1 MVSKNNIK
9 KTLISEFAFY
19 KNDPA
24 YFETILLQNVTCYK
38 DAFILVLNDLK
49 SDFQNLNVD
58 WFVEKL
64 SNNKNNL
71 IKELKDL
78 LEFLG
83 QYNLEID
90 INYLNSLLKKYPLLD
105 ELLNTLF
112 KNRDSVSYDY
122 LVSLTQS
129 EKTID
134 FLILYATIKGKYSD
148 DLEEIDVSF
157 LSDYYTNNSLSMYFL
172 EINEYSMLTHE
183 KTLEIFKN
191 IESLAYSIKECKIED
206 EKNKLKKKYKYY
218 RDMIINAN
226 LRLVVSVA
234 RRYTG
239 LGVDFLDLIQEGN
252 KGLLVAFEKFDYK
265 LGYRFSTYATWWIRQ
280 AISRSLVNDN
290 NLIRIPIYRYEK
302 SKKIT
307 NASNE
312 LEMVLGR
319 EPTAR
324 EIADKLEISENEVR
338 DYLND
343 SKVTHSLDATILS
356 RSNEKDTSKFLNYFK
371 SEENIEDTVINSF
384 LPDYLNEIL
393 SKCLTKREENII
405 RMRFGI
411 QQNGSF
417 NPNYDGVHTLQEVG
431 EILYLTRERIRQIEA
446 KALKKLAVHAARVG
460 LIDYK
465 KEKKDKM
472 AKKFL
477 EIVSGDIEQIKK
489 SIGLLPLEEQSAV
502 YVRYGKNLDEINYV
516 GEELSKMAYSA
527 AIKVKKMQEN
537 ETYKLRSRRNQS
549 NKNGPV
555 INVINGKKNICYLH
569 EKLGCSKKILDLL
582 ALNIIKLDNIE
593 ILFNYYGVT
602 LTNAVDEIAMPQED
616 YEALNLIYP
625 MLKEKLSSLKSV
637 ITLKEV
643 LGVFDDE
650 ISYLVNFANK
660 ITIRYNVLSDKFGPD
675 LTENV
680 NFIFKRDS
688 EKKSFFTGLLGAK
701 KEIQNY
707 YNNKYVSL
715 KDTNVVNDGKS
726 VYLKDILNATDEE
739 MVYLTSVNPM
749 DPNTKMY
756 KLFVEFFGENFTSS
770 WHQRKLSPK
779 ERPSYYNGL
788 ATLRKKLEIFRNKG
802 KDSEKV
808 SEPVEILTEEKYA
821 TKLTPFKHP
830 FFKEFVKLL
839 PLEYQVITSLR
850 LGLYDGMI
858 HSLSELAELF
868 NISEEEV
875 LQKTEKGIIL
885 FQTIIERYKEIFSKE
900 FSSLDGESTRI
911 LKINNK

>member
-9 KTLISEFAFY
+9 KTLMSEFAFY
-19 KNDPA
+19 KNNPA

-148 DLEEIDVSF
+148 DLEEIDASF

-191 IESLAYSIKECKIED
+191 IESLAYSIKECKIEE

-280 AISRSLVNDN
+280 AISRSLANDN

-338 DYLND
+338 DYLKD

-411 QQNGSF
+411 QENGSF
-417 NPNYDGVHTLQEVG
+417 NSNYDGVHTLQEVG

-446 KALKKLAVHAARVG
+446 KALKKLAVHAARAG

-477 EIVSGDIEQIKK
+477 EIVSGDIEEIKK

-516 GEELSKMAYSA
+516 GEDLSKMAYSA

-537 ETYKLRSRRNQS
+537 ETYKLRTRRNQS

-643 LGVFDDE
+643 LGVSDDE

-660 ITIRYNVLSDKFGPD
+660 ITIRYNVLSAKFGPD

-701 KEIQNY
+701 KEIQKY

-715 KDTNVVNDGKS
+715 KDTNVVNDEKS

-802 KDSEKV
+802 KNSEKV

-900 FSSLDGESTRI
+900 FPSLDGESTRI